1 MRFWSTSWSEF
12 GSAKN
17 LLIPGWALHASGEA
31 KRDPASPVLWD
42 AHVSVVPD
50 PTQAKDVISGVLP
63 AATALTGFVLVFLGL
78 ALATLRDA
86 RSKGRV
92 AQVYRRSA
100 GLAFIAFLLGV
111 AVIGFSLLWL
121 RGRNATIYSL
131 ISWLFAGEVL
141 LVTVSAGI
149 VTWSALRKTDE

>member
-1 MRFWSTSWSEF
+1 MLT
-12 GSAKN
+12 GAM
-17 LLIPGWALHASGEA
+17 
-31 KRDPASPVLWD
+31 
-42 AHVSVVPD
+42 PD
-50 PTQAKDVISGVLP
+50 LAQAKDVVSGVLP

-78 ALATLRDA
+78 ALSTLRDA
-86 RSKGRV
+86 RSKARV
-92 AQVYRRSA
+92 ARVYRRAA
-100 GLAFIAFLLGV
+100 GLAFLAFLLGV

-149 VTWSALRKTDE
+149 ITWSALRTKDEGGDEK